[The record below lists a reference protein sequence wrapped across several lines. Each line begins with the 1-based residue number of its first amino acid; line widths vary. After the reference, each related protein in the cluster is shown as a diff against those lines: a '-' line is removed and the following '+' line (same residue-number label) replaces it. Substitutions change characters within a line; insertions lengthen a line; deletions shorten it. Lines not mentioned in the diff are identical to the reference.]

1 MSLLQGLIDVEV
13 RALAQCRLLG
23 HRLGGAGAGSRDDVA
38 QAALWP
44 TGPVWAVD
52 AAAAAAPTA
61 VTARRLEGKEK
72 TGSYQPVFLQKALLG
87 LKMRHRIRAVFV
99 IAEQNSTA
107 SVSTLSYPLI
117 N

>member
-1 MSLLQGLIDVEV
+1 MKVSLLQGLIDVEV
-13 RALAQCRLLG
+13 RALAQCRLFR

-61 VTARRLEGKEK
+61 VTARRLCVPGILEDGVPTAPFGLRRRVVVIITAISSPFSGAEALAH
-72 TGSYQPVFLQKALLG
+72 GSW
-87 LKMRHRIRAVFV
+87 
-99 IAEQNSTA
+99 
-107 SVSTLSYPLI
+107 
-117 N
+117 

>member
-1 MSLLQGLIDVEV
+1 VSLLQGLIDVEV

-23 HRLGGAGAGSRDDVA
+23 HRLGGTGAGSRDDVA

-52 AAAAAAPTA
+52 AAAAAPTA

-87 LKMRHRIRAVFV
+87 LKMRHRIRVVFV
-99 IAEQNSTA
+99 IAEQNSTVP
-107 SVSTLSYPLI
+107 VSTLSYPLI

>member
-52 AAAAAAPTA
+52 AAAAAAAPTT
-61 VTARRLEGKEK
+61 VTAGRLEGKEK

-87 LKMRHRIRAVFV
+87 LKMRHRVRAVFV
-99 IAEQNSTA
+99 IAEQDSTV
-107 SVSTLSYPLI
+107 SVSTPS
-117 N
+117 